1 MHPATVLMALL
12 SIMTL
17 LFGVM
22 VVFPADGVQIGGIKF
37 QFPTVE
43 EFFND
48 IDPAE
53 AESGKEL
60 AELMEDTTTVLT
72 TLDSLKIQQKL
83 DSLREAKKKLL
94 FVDESSPSLY
104 SFFKILETAKFKKV
118 RIMHFGD
125 SQIESDRITGY
136 IRNEFQK
143 AFTGYGGG
151 LFPIVQVAPKLF
163 VNTTHSENWKRYSGF
178 GKKDTAVKHMK
189 YGALLNFSRYAPL
202 KAVDSLQYEGW
213 ITIKKPRKSYGRTK
227 KYHQLKVYY
236 GNVEGVVT
244 YQVLLDGEVAKSDT
258 LQAGALLDKIHV
270 DMANTPEEIKVI
282 FKGND
287 GPDIYGISLE
297 GNTGVVVDNIPMR
310 GSSGAVFK
318 KQDRALLQAMFAEL
332 APSLIILEFG
342 GNTVPYID
350 SQEECVNYGKWFA
363 SQIKMI
369 KGMNPNATIILIG
382 PSDMAIKVKTEY
394 YTHPYLPHV
403 RDVLKK
409 AAQESNCMFWDMYE
423 AMGGLNSISKWIEAE
438 PPLAAKDYTHF
449 TPKGARKIAKMFYEQ
464 LMEKYD
470 DYKHE
475 ETKSADS
482 NRI

>member
-1 MHPATVLMALL
+1 
-12 SIMTL
+12 
-17 LFGVM
+17 
-22 VVFPADGVQIGGIKF
+22 
-37 QFPTVE
+37 
-43 EFFND
+43 
-48 IDPAE
+48 
-53 AESGKEL
+53 
-60 AELMEDTTTVLT
+60 
-72 TLDSLKIQQKL
+72 
-83 DSLREAKKKLL
+83 
-94 FVDESSPSLY
+94 
-104 SFFKILETAKFKKV
+104 
-118 RIMHFGD
+118 
-125 SQIESDRITGY
+125 
-136 IRNEFQK
+136 
-143 AFTGYGGG
+143 
-151 LFPIVQVAPKLF
+151 
-163 VNTTHSENWKRYSGF
+163 
-178 GKKDTAVKHMK
+178 
-189 YGALLNFSRYAPL
+189 
-202 KAVDSLQYEGW
+202 
-213 ITIKKPRKSYGRTK
+213 
-227 KYHQLKVYY
+227 
-236 GNVEGVVT
+236 
-244 YQVLLDGEVAKSDT
+244 
-258 LQAGALLDKIHV
+258 
-270 DMANTPEEIKVI
+270 
-282 FKGND
+282 
-287 GPDIYGISLE
+287 
-297 GNTGVVVDNIPMR
+297 VDNIPMR

-332 APSLIILEFG
+332 APSMIILEFG

-409 AAQESNCMFWDMYE
+409 AAQESHCMFWDMYE

-449 TPKGARKIAKMFYEQ
+449 TPKGAREIAKMFYEQ